1 MRVTIMKKMKRKKK
15 IPYDS
20 GQQTFSVKGKTKNI
34 LGFADHIVSPGTPHL
49 SPQKAV
55 DNM

>member
-1 MRVTIMKKMKRKKK
+1 MKKMKRKKK

-20 GQQTFSVKGKTKNI
+20 GRQTFSVKGKTENI

-49 SPQKAV
+49 SPKKAV